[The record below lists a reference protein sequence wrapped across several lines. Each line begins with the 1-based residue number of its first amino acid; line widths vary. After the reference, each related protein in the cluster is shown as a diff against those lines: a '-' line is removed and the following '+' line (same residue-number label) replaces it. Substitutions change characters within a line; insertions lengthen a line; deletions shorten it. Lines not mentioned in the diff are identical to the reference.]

1 MNKKE
6 LIELNSKAREMLREG
21 NFEGIRALAS
31 GKGIT
36 NRAIDDFILGE
47 SLTLEESR
55 EDELK
60 KVSEETA
67 NVEVIVPFYKSIE
80 EKLEQEQELLLKDI
94 KEETEKTFIK
104 NQLKAIVDFIL
115 ADEDLKAKAFQNW
128 KELSRCYKALTENA
142 KKYAISGVACIN
154 DATVFGWIRD
164 YYNLDDRKK
173 IEKERLDEAI
183 AKKKAEDAKKQA
195 AEKPK
200 KTRKTKA
207 KPKKETEKPK
217 SKDDEKDSEQQ
228 EFVIDESLV
237 SSNNNVE
244 TVNASDN

>member
-6 LIELNSKAREMLREG
+6 LIKLNLMAREMLREG

-94 KEETEKTFIK
+94 KKETEKTFIK

-217 SKDDEKDSEQQ
+217 PKDDEKDSEQQ

>member
-1 MNKKE
+1 MDKKE
-6 LIELNSKAREMLREG
+6 LIELNSKAREMLKEG

-154 DATVFGWIRD
+154 DATFFGWIRD

-217 SKDDEKDSEQQ
+217 PKDDEKDSEQQ

>member
-1 MNKKE
+1 MDKKE
-6 LIELNSKAREMLREG
+6 LMELNLKAREMLREG
-21 NFEGIRALAS
+21 NFEGIRLLALD
-31 GKGIT
+31 KGLSEK
-36 NRAIDDFILGE
+36 AIDDFILGE
-47 SLTLEESR
+47 SLTLEESK

-173 IEKERLDEAI
+173 VEKERLDEAI

-200 KTRKTKA
+200 RTRKTKA
-207 KPKKETEKPK
+207 KPKKETEKPNP
-217 SKDDEKDSEQQ
+217 KDDEKDSEQQ

>member
-6 LIELNSKAREMLREG
+6 LMELNSKAREMLREG

-47 SLTLEESR
+47 SIILEESN
-55 EDELK
+55 EDESNAK
-60 KVSEETA
+60 ISGEVS
-67 NVEVIVPFYKSIE
+67 NVDVIIPFYKSIE
-80 EKLEQEQELLLKDI
+80 EKLEQEQELLLKDV
-94 KEETEKTFIK
+94 KEDTERTFIK

-142 KKYAISGVACIN
+142 KKYAIQGVACIN
-154 DATVFGWIRD
+154 DNTVFGWVRD

-173 IEKERLDEAI
+173 VEQERIDAAI
-183 AKKKAEDAKKQA
+183 ARKKAEDSKKA

-207 KPKKETEKPK
+207 KPKKESEKPK
-217 SKDDEKDSEQQ
+217 TENVEKESEQQ

-237 SSNNNVE
+237 SNNNEE
-244 TVNASDN
+244 TVNTSDN